1 MKTARFL
8 FAGFTLAMLST
19 LHLPQSTCLA
29 QGSLTP
35 PGPPGPTMKTLNQ
48 VEPRTPI
55 SSVGFIITNSGS
67 YYLTT
72 NIVGGDSQTGVTIA
86 ANNVT
91 LDLNGF
97 ALIGLSNSADGVLV
111 SGNQTN
117 ITVRNGSAV
126 GWALG
131 TPGLAGVN
139 ANSAYNFLCE
149 RLTVSSC
156 YEGIYTGIGTVS
168 HCAVQSS
175 SIGIEVVG
183 SGCDIVANEC
193 VGNAYGIV
201 INGSNNR
208 IEDNQVAA
216 SEFAGIYTDNTLSSN
231 NIVIKNSVS
240 GNGGSDYS
248 ILGNQVLGPLITSP
262 GTITS
267 SSPWANFSF

>member
-1 MKTARFL
+1 MKTLRVL
-8 FAGFTLAMLST
+8 FAGFALATFLTLQI
-19 LHLPQSTCLA
+19 PQSTCLA

-35 PGPPGPTMKTLNQ
+35 SGPPGPTMKTLNQ

-55 SSVGFIITNSGS
+55 SSAGFTITSSGS

-72 NIVGGDSQTGVTIA
+72 NLYGGDSQTGVTIA

-97 ALIGLSNSADGVLV
+97 ALVGLSNSADGVLV
-111 SGNQTN
+111 SGNRTN

-131 TPGLAGVN
+131 VPGIAGVD
-139 ANSAYNFLCE
+139 ATSAYNFLCE
-149 RLTVSSC
+149 RLTISGC
-156 YEGIYTGIGTVS
+156 FYGISTGIGTVS
-168 HCAVQSS
+168 HCSVQSS
-175 SIGIEVVG
+175 GDGIQVVV
-183 SGCDIVANEC
+183 SGCNVVANDC
-193 VGNAYGIV
+193 VGNTYGIV

-208 IEDNQVAA
+208 IEDNQIAA
-216 SEFAGIYTDNTLSSN
+216 SGSVGIDCNNGLSSN

-240 GNGGSDYS
+240 GNGANNYS
-248 ILGNQVLGPLITSP
+248 ILGNQVVGPLITSP
-262 GTITS
+262 GTISS